1 MGRTEKQSL
10 PLPAEWWPQMS
21 MVGLSDRLKALPCPH
36 LCSLSAKSCQADG
49 LVHIIRQQGLSTLM
63 GYLNII

>member
-10 PLPAEWWPQMS
+10 PLPAEWWPQMPV
-21 MVGLSDRLKALPCPH
+21 VGLSDRLKALH
-36 LCSLSAKSCQADG
+36 NLCSLSAKSCQADG